1 MDRAGLH
8 NSQRSGTG
16 GAPFPAPVADISL
29 DSTDVSDKS
38 IETLKS
44 MGGLKSLN
52 LYHTLVTEKGM
63 HDLAAALPT
72 CKIVFDRDSACP
84 IEELW
89 VKTDASDRGDSSSLS
104 RGLLWRSDELNT
116 DWIESLGGSV
126 TKDAHGVVTGVNL
139 RGSWV
144 TDTDLR
150 KLAEYPAADHARS
163 VVDSYHGRRMAELK
177 NLRNVTDL
185 NLYYA
190 EYVTD
195 QGVAAIKD
203 WKKLKRLNLH
213 GTKCSD
219 TALEH
224 IAGITSL
231 ESLDVGSTLMTDVG
245 LERLTTLSNLKE
257 LTMGGNELGDAG
269 LQALRQLPTLTYLDL
284 SGRQG
289 TDKNVWTIVM
299 STAGLDAVLSLHN
312 LRELR
317 IGCYAMNVGIEEKKF
332 AEVSATAVLPEWLDR
347 MRAPVAEPGDCE
359 ISGLWKDRRRVDQ
372 DSQRHAQPQGGRPS
386 RHRRHRKRRRR
397 PAQPRSRA

>member
-1 MDRAGLH
+1 MRLITLLLCL
-8 NSQRSGTG
+8 SGCL
-16 GAPFPAPVADISL
+16 S
-29 DSTDVSDKS
+29 
-38 IETLKS
+38 
-44 MGGLKSLN
+44 
-52 LYHTLVTEKGM
+52 
-63 HDLAAALPT
+63 AAAG
-72 CKIVFDRDSACP
+72 
-84 IEELW
+84 W
-89 VKTDASDRGDSSSLS
+89 V
-104 RGLLWRSDELNT
+104 
-116 DWIESLGGSV
+116 ESLGGSV
-126 TKDAHGVVTGVNL
+126 TTDAHGVVTGVNL

-150 KLAEYPAADHARS
+150 KLVAFPALTNLDLSLTHIT
-163 VVDSYHGRRMAELK
+163 DEGMAELK

-185 NLYYA
+185 NLYYS

-213 GTKCSD
+213 GTKSSD

-224 IAGITSL
+224 IAGIISL

-245 LERLTTLSNLKE
+245 LERLATLTNLKE

-269 LQALRQLPTLTYLDL
+269 LLGLRQLPTLTYLDL

-317 IGCYAMNVGIEEKKF
+317 IGCYAMNVGIEGRKF
-332 AEVSATAVLPEWLDR
+332 GEVTATAVLPEWLER
-347 MRAPVAEPGDCE
+347 MRVLLPKLQTVRFQGCGKIDDTSIKTLVAMPSLKEADLRGTGVTEKGATILRTAKPAVR
-359 ISGLWKDRRRVDQ
+359 ISFGPWEAKAASYRNN
-372 DSQRHAQPQGGRPS
+372 
-386 RHRRHRKRRRR
+386 
-397 PAQPRSRA
+397 

>member
-1 MDRAGLH
+1 MRSIAILLCLAGCL
-8 NSQRSGTG
+8 NASSG
-16 GAPFPAPVADISL
+16 
-29 DSTDVSDKS
+29 
-38 IETLKS
+38 
-44 MGGLKSLN
+44 
-52 LYHTLVTEKGM
+52 
-63 HDLAAALPT
+63 
-72 CKIVFDRDSACP
+72 
-84 IEELW
+84 W
-89 VKTDASDRGDSSSLS
+89 V
-104 RGLLWRSDELNT
+104 
-116 DWIESLGGSV
+116 ESLGGSV
-126 TKDAHGVVTGVNL
+126 TTDAHGDVTGVNL
-139 RGSWV
+139 RGAWV

-150 KLAEYPAADHARS
+150 QLVKYPALTTLDLSLTHIT
-163 VVDSYHGRRMAELK
+163 DEGMAELK

-213 GTKCSD
+213 GTKSSD

-231 ESLDVGSTLMTDVG
+231 ESVDVGSTLMTDVG
-245 LERLTTLSNLKE
+245 LERLNTLTNLKE

-269 LQALRQLPTLTYLDL
+269 LQGLRQLPTLTYLDL

-317 IGCYAMNVGIEEKKF
+317 IGCYAMNVGIEGAKLG
-332 AEVSATAVLPEWLDR
+332 EVTATAVLPEWLER
-347 MRAPVAEPGDCE
+347 MRVQLPKLQTARFQGCGKIDDASIQTLIAMPNLKEADLRGTGVTEKGAAALRTAKPGVKV
-359 ISGLWKDRRRVDQ
+359 SYGPW
-372 DSQRHAQPQGGRPS
+372 QGIAASYRNN
-386 RHRRHRKRRRR
+386 
-397 PAQPRSRA
+397 

>member
-1 MDRAGLH
+1 MRSFTILLCLAGC
-8 NSQRSGTG
+8 
-16 GAPFPAPVADISL
+16 
-29 DSTDVSDKS
+29 
-38 IETLKS
+38 
-44 MGGLKSLN
+44 LN
-52 LYHTLVTEKGM
+52 
-63 HDLAAALPT
+63 AA
-72 CKIVFDRDSACP
+72 
-84 IEELW
+84 
-89 VKTDASDRGDSSSLS
+89 
-104 RGLLWRSDELNT
+104 T
-116 DWIESLGGSV
+116 DWIEDLGGSV

-144 TDTDLR
+144 TDIDLR
-150 KLAEYPAADHARS
+150 KIAEYPALTTLDLSLTRIT
-163 VVDSYHGRRMAELK
+163 DEGMAELK
-177 NLRNVTDL
+177 NLHNVTEL
-185 NLYYA
+185 NLYFA

-213 GTKCSD
+213 GTKSSD

-245 LERLTTLSNLKE
+245 LERLNLLTNLKE

-299 STAGLDAVLSLHN
+299 STAGLDAVLSLHE

-317 IGCYAMNVGIEEKKF
+317 IGCYAMNVGIEGAKF
-332 AEVSATAVLPEWLDR
+332 GEVTATAVLPDWLER
-347 MRAPVAEPGDCE
+347 MRVLLPKLQTVRFQGCGKIDDASVKTLLAMPNLKEADLRGSGVTEKGAAALHSAKPGVK
-359 ISGLWKDRRRVDQ
+359 ISYGPWEAKAASFRNN
-372 DSQRHAQPQGGRPS
+372 
-386 RHRRHRKRRRR
+386 
-397 PAQPRSRA
+397 

>member
-1 MDRAGLH
+1 MRKITILICLAGCL
-8 NSQRSGTG
+8 NA
-16 GAPFPAPVADISL
+16 APD
-29 DSTDVSDKS
+29 
-38 IETLKS
+38 
-44 MGGLKSLN
+44 
-52 LYHTLVTEKGM
+52 
-63 HDLAAALPT
+63 
-72 CKIVFDRDSACP
+72 
-84 IEELW
+84 W
-89 VKTDASDRGDSSSLS
+89 V
-104 RGLLWRSDELNT
+104 EP
-116 DWIESLGGSV
+116 LGGSV

-150 KLAEYPAADHARS
+150 KLAEYPALTTIDLSLTHIT
-163 VVDSYHGRRMAELK
+163 DEGLAELK
-177 NLRNVTDL
+177 NLKNVTDL
-185 NLYYA
+185 NLFYA

-245 LERLTTLSNLKE
+245 LERLTMLANLKE

-269 LQALRQLPTLTYLDL
+269 LQALRQLPSLTYLDL

-299 STAGLDAVLSLHN
+299 SNAGLDAVLSLHN

-317 IGCYAMNVGIEEKKF
+317 IGCYVMNVGIEGAKF
-332 AEVSATAVLPEWLDR
+332 AEVTATAVLPEWLDR
-347 MRAPVAEPGDCE
+347 MRVSLPKLETLRFQGCGKIDDASIKTLIGMPSLMEADLRGTGVTERGAAALRAAKPRVK
-359 ISGLWKDRRRVDQ
+359 ISIGPWEGMAANYRNN
-372 DSQRHAQPQGGRPS
+372 
-386 RHRRHRKRRRR
+386 
-397 PAQPRSRA
+397 